1 MEKTQKVIRRLFDQY
16 LESIESVLDLKW
28 MKNVSVF
35 GLKQANIHNKKKF
48 VYRNSFSFFLT
59 RRRSSDTEILG
70 IFKLICSFVNVY
82 LVRIRMDCLFNNGVW
97 IHLSQ
102 KHLDFFS
109 FFLQHRSNGHGCS
122 NSFSFSLHSST
133 HYTQYSKHSWCHISL
148 ESGWRSK
155 MMFLLKKKTHN
166 TMRLDW
172 VCLLLSGQNDTT
184 IEVNNKI
191 VTKCFND
198 RSFRMTRQ
206 ISLIWSTWGKKEMF
220 IVHLDTVIIAFSPF

>member
-122 NSFSFSLHSST
+122 NSLSFSLYSPT
-133 HYTQYSKHSWCHISL
+133 HYTVQQTFLVSYIFWKWMTQQNDVLFEEKNTQYDALGLGLFAVEWTKWHDNRGKQQNSNEMFQRSFIS
-148 ESGWRSK
+148 
-155 MMFLLKKKTHN
+155 
-166 TMRLDW
+166 
-172 VCLLLSGQNDTT
+172 NDTT
-184 IEVNNKI
+184 NKSNMI
-191 VTKCFND
+191 N
-198 RSFRMTRQ
+198 MRQ
-206 ISLIWSTWGKKEMF
+206 ERD
-220 IVHLDTVIIAFSPF
+220 VYCPFGYGYNCI